1 MRPLVSFLLGK
12 RSVIRYG
19 AIGAFSAAL
28 DFTLFA
34 ALVTQFPAQASSAIS
49 VLAGMTCSYILNSK
63 LNFYKKI
70 EGVRAAKFLS
80 VGLLGLAT
88 AALLLE
94 LMLSITGDPLLS
106 KAATIPAVAL
116 LQYTLNSLWTF
127 RESHQ
132 P

>member
-1 MRPLVSFLLGK
+1 MRSVVSFLLGK
-12 RSVIRYG
+12 GSILRYG
-19 AIGAFSAAL
+19 AIGAVSATL
-28 DFTLFA
+28 DFALFA
-34 ALVTQFPAQASSAIS
+34 ALVTKFPAQLSSAIS

-88 AALLLE
+88 AAILLE
-94 LMLSITGDPLLS
+94 LMLATTGDPLIS

-127 RESHQ
+127 RESLKR
-132 P
+132 